1 MKTSPA
7 PPPTD
12 KEKIEKI
19 LDELGITAFHLTQE
33 LGLSKSTIYHVVSG
47 KNNLSMKLISQIV
60 TKFPNV
66 NKTYLL
72 KGTGTPLIEEKSK
85 DSDEYVIVKKKEFEK
100 IKKDI
105 ENIYELLK
113 KLNQ

>member
-1 MKTSPA
+1 MEKTPL
-7 PPPTD
+7 PTD
-12 KEKIEKI
+12 KEKIERV
-19 LDELGITAFHLTQE
+19 LDELGITAFNLTQE
-33 LGLSKSTIYHVVSG
+33 LGLSKSAIYHVLSE
-47 KNNLSMKLISQIV
+47 KNNLSINIITKIV

-85 DSDEYVIVKKKEFEK
+85 QNDEYIIIKKQEFEHV
-100 IKKDI
+100 KKDI
-105 ENIYELLK
+105 EHIYELLK

>member
-1 MKTSPA
+1 METTPL
-7 PPPTD
+7 PTD
-12 KEKIEKI
+12 KEKIERLI
-19 LDELGITAFHLTQE
+19 EELGITTFHLTQE
-33 LGLSKSTIYHVVSG
+33 LGLSKSTIYHVLSG
-47 KNNLSMKLISQIV
+47 KNNLSMKLISQIA
-60 TKFPNV
+60 TKYPNV

-85 DSDEYVIVKKKEFEK
+85 ENDEYIIVKKHEFEK

-105 ENIYELLK
+105 EHIYELLK